1 MLTLD
6 GSIGEGG
13 GQILRTAL
21 SLSLITGQPFRLQRV
36 RAHRPRPGLQRQ
48 HLASVEAAAR
58 VSGGHVSGA
67 TLGSTEVAFEPGPV
81 RPGAYR
87 LAVGTAG
94 SATLV
99 LQTILMPLVLA
110 AGPSR
115 LVLEGGTHN
124 PWAPPFDFLAQAFL
138 PLVARLGPRFGSRLE
153 RWGFYPAGGGRFEV
167 EVLPAAEPLRRLE
180 IGPRGALK
188 ASRVFGVA
196 AGLPRAIAA
205 RSVETALGHLRLPQA
220 YVDIRE
226 VASDGPGHALLIE
239 LLFEHLSAI
248 VTGFGEK
255 GVRPEEMA
263 TAAAEEA
270 REFLDAGVPVG
281 THLADQLLLPLA
293 LAGGSFLTLAPTA
306 HTSTNLGVVRRFLPV
321 DLRCEPQ
328 GHGVWRVSCEAGHLA
343 GRA

>member
-1 MLTLD
+1 MLILD

-21 SLSLITGQPFRLQRV
+21 SLALITGQPFRLQRV

-48 HLASVEAAAR
+48 HLASVEAALR
-58 VSGGHVSGA
+58 VSGGRVSGA
-67 TLGSTEVAFEPGPV
+67 TLGSTEVAFEPGAV
-81 RPGAYR
+81 QPGAYR
-87 LAVGTAG
+87 FAVGTAG

-99 LQTILMPLVLA
+99 LQTILLPLALA
-110 AGPSR
+110 GGPSR

-124 PWAPPFDFLAQAFL
+124 PWAPPFDFVAQTFL
-138 PLVARLGPRFGSRLE
+138 PLLARQGPRFGSRLE

-167 EVLPAAEPLRRLE
+167 EVVPAARLRRLE
-180 IGPRGALK
+180 LVERGALK

-205 RSVETALGHLRLPQA
+205 RSVESALGVLRLPQA

-239 LLFEHLSAI
+239 LLFENLNAV

-263 TAAAEEA
+263 RAAAQEA
-270 REFLDAGVPVG
+270 REYLDAGVPVG

-293 LAGGSFLTLAPTA
+293 LGGGSFLTLAPTA
-306 HTSTNLGVVRRFLPV
+306 HTSTNLEVIRRFLPV
-321 DLRCEPQ
+321 ELRCEPQ
-328 GHGVWRVSCEAGHLA
+328 GHGVWRVSCEAGH
-343 GRA
+343 RAEPA

>member
-21 SLSLITGQPFRLQRV
+21 SLSLITGTPFRLQRV

-48 HLASVEAAAR
+48 HLASVEAALR
-58 VSGGHVSGA
+58 VSGGRVSGA

-87 LAVGTAG
+87 FAVGTAG

-99 LQTILMPLVLA
+99 LQTILMPLALA
-110 AGPSR
+110 PGASR

-124 PWAPPFDFLAQAFL
+124 PWAPPFEFLSQAFL
-138 PLVARLGPRFGSRLE
+138 PLVAQLGPRFGSRLE

-167 EVLPAAEPLRRLE
+167 EVTPAQRLRPLELTRR
-180 IGPRGALK
+180 GPLK

-205 RSVETALGHLRLPQA
+205 RSVETALGQLRLPQA
-220 YVDIRE
+220 YVDVRE

-239 LLFEHLSAI
+239 LLFENVSAV

-263 TAAAEEA
+263 VAAAEEA
-270 REFLDAGVPVG
+270 REFLEAGVPVG

-306 HTSTNLGVVRRFLPV
+306 HTSTNLEVIRRFLPV

-328 GHGVWRVSCEAGHLA
+328 GHGVWRLSCEAGHLA
-343 GRA
+343 GPA

>member
-21 SLSLITGQPFRLQRV
+21 SLSLITGTPFRLQRV

-58 VSGGHVSGA
+58 VSGGRVSGA
-67 TLGSTEVAFEPGPV
+67 TLGSTEVGFEPGPV
-81 RPGAYR
+81 QPGAYR
-87 LAVGTAG
+87 LAIGTAG

-99 LQTILMPLVLA
+99 LQTVLMPLVLA

-115 LVLEGGTHN
+115 LQLEGGTHN
-124 PWAPPFDFLAQAFL
+124 PWAPPFEFLSQAFL
-138 PLVARLGPRFGSRLE
+138 PLVAQLGPRFGSRLE

-167 EVLPAAEPLRRLE
+167 EVAPAQRLRRLE
-180 IGPRGALK
+180 LTQRGPLK

-205 RSVETALGHLRLPQA
+205 RSVETALGQLRLPQA
-220 YVDIRE
+220 YVDVRE

-239 LLFEHLSAI
+239 LLFENVSAV

-263 TAAAEEA
+263 AAAAEEA

-306 HTSTNLGVVRRFLPV
+306 HTSTNLEVIRRFLPV

-343 GRA
+343 GPA

>member
-21 SLSLITGQPFRLQRV
+21 SLSLITGTPFRLQRV

-48 HLASVEAAAR
+48 HLASVEAALR
-58 VSGGHVSGA
+58 VSGGRVSGA
-67 TLGSTEVAFEPGPV
+67 TLGSTELAFEPGRV
-81 RPGAYR
+81 RPGSYR
-87 LAVGTAG
+87 FAVGTAG

-99 LQTILMPLVLA
+99 LQTVLLPLAVA
-110 AGPSR
+110 EAPSR

-124 PWAPPFDFLAQAFL
+124 PWAPPFDFLAQSFL
-138 PLVARLGPRFGSRLE
+138 PVVARLGPRFGTRLE

-167 EVLPAAEPLRRLE
+167 EVVPAPRLAPLELTE
-180 IGPRGALK
+180 RGELK

-205 RSVETALGHLRLPQA
+205 RSVEAALEVLRLPHA

-239 LLFEHLSAI
+239 LLFERLAAV

-255 GVRPEEMA
+255 GVKPEEMA
-263 TAAAEEA
+263 RAAAQEA
-270 REFLDAGVPVG
+270 REFLEAGVPVG
-281 THLADQLLLPLA
+281 AHLADQLLLPLA
-293 LAGGSFLTLAPTA
+293 LAGGVFHTLAPTA
-306 HTSTNLGVVRRFLPV
+306 HTSTNLEVIRRFLPV

-328 GHGVWRVSCEAGHLA
+328 GRGVWRVACDRGALA
-343 GRA
+343 GPAG